1 MLDLDLSLASSG
13 TSYYVLVQYSNEDME
28 FGLDLD
34 AIKHIKDNSQKIF
47 EFIKESARKVNVSGI
62 KVIVSGVVIGIL
74 PISSFMTLCTRA
86 DRYSVGYLYSGTD
99 SQQIEYVGRTNGA
112 LNTVSP
118 SYFDIQSDGSLKL
131 NYLSQELITSMHE
144 QGIKVVP
151 FLSNHWNR
159 DAGINALNNL
169 DQLST
174 EIAKYVEEYDLDGVN
189 VDIENVTEKQRNQ
202 YTELVRLLREKIPT
216 IKEVSVAV
224 AANPYDWQTGWH
236 GSYDYT
242 ALANFADHLFIMTYD
257 EHYEGGEAGP
267 VASFS
272 FVENSLKYALSKTS
286 SGKIVVG
293 LPLYGRVWGLDS
305 DRIKGKGIK
314 LSTIKDII
322 KNCDAEVSYDEESR
336 SMMAEFEIKEG
347 DPEYVVGG
355 DFVLLPGR
363 YVVWYDDEESYQEKL
378 SLVSKYDLKG
388 AGTWSVG
395 QEDVSI
401 WNNYGDWLNLESNET
416 IGNYNVESSVEKV
429 KTKHYAKK
437 YQEKNSE
444 NASKKIVKQTPE
456 NEDIS
461 GDNTVYVVKRGDS
474 LWKIANQYMGA
485 GELYP
490 LIKSL
495 NDLSSDTITVG
506 MKLRIPLERHS
517 YTVKPGD
524 SLWNIAKQFLGSGS
538 LYPVIKKL
546 NNLTGDI
553 IYPGQILTLYDVN

>member
-34 AIKHIKDNSQKIF
+34 AIKHIKDNSQRIF
-47 EFIKESARKVNVSGI
+47 EFIKESTRRVNVSGI

-74 PISSFMTLCTRA
+74 PIASFMILCARA

-99 SQQIEYVGRTNGA
+99 SQQIEYVKRANGA
-112 LNTVSP
+112 FNTVSP
-118 SYFDIQSDGSLKL
+118 SYFDIESDGSLKL
-131 NYLSQELITSMHE
+131 NYLSQELIASMHD

-159 DAGINALNNL
+159 TAGVNALNNL

-174 EIAKYVEEYDLDGVN
+174 EIAQYVTQYNLDRVN
-189 VDIENVTEKQRNQ
+189 VDIENVTEEQRDR
-202 YTELVRLLREKIPT
+202 YTELVRLLREKIPVT
-216 IKEVSVAV
+216 KEVSVAV

-242 ALANFADHLFIMTYD
+242 ALAQFADHLFIMTYD
-257 EHYEGGEAGP
+257 EHYEGGEEGP

-272 FVENSLKYALSKTS
+272 FVENSVKYALEKTNS
-286 SGKIVVG
+286 EKIVVG

-322 KNCDAEVSYDEESR
+322 KNCDATVFYDEESR
-336 SMMAEFEIKEG
+336 SMKAEFEIKQG

-355 DFVLLPGR
+355 DFILLPGR
-363 YVVWYDDEESYQEKL
+363 YVVWYDDEQSYREKL
-378 SLVSKYDLKG
+378 SLVSQYDLKG

-401 WNNYGDWLNLESNET
+401 WNNYVGWLNSGQNAITED
-416 IGNYNVESSVEKV
+416 YDVESYVEKV
-429 KTKHYAKK
+429 EVNQHAKK
-437 YQEKNSE
+437 TRDKNSKNNNSE
-444 NASKKIVKQTPE
+444 DVQSISESEEIKQDE
-456 NEDIS
+456 F
-461 GDNTVYVVKRGDS
+461 VYTVKRGDS
-474 LWKIANQYMGA
+474 LWKISKQYLGS
-485 GELYP
+485 GEFYP

-495 NDLSSDTITVG
+495 NGLSSDTINVG
-506 MKLRIPLERHS
+506 MKLKIPLKRYS

-524 SLWNIAKQFLGSGS
+524 SLWNISKQYLGSGS
-538 LYPVIKKL
+538 LYPVIKNL
-546 NNLTGDI
+546 NNLTGDT
-553 IYPGQILTLYDVN
+553 IYPGQVLTLYNII